1 MKNGQLI
8 VAMGLPGSGKSSVI
22 KKVGELTDTRCFLE
36 IEESEYTEVVRRRD
50 IYGSFTA
57 MTWFRAMRMPNLY
70 EAYELAQNGNI
81 VFLDTYYDKLLS
93 KYIGK
98 DGMEWLISTDDEY
111 YDIIRNITELDYS
124 TLPDANCII
133 SFELTYETWLRFLR
147 RRNRQLLDNDQ
158 LFLNSFKTQEYFIEA
173 AHQYCEEQESKGN
186 SCKFIRF
193 QQEFSSLED
202 SAMRLLQLLREH
214 KIVN

>member
-1 MKNGQLI
+1 MNTGKLI

-22 KKVGELTDTRCFLE
+22 KKIGALTNTKCFLE
-36 IEESEYTEVVRRRD
+36 IEESEYSEVVRSRD

-70 EAYELAQNGNI
+70 EAHHLAKNGET

-98 DGMEWLISTDDEY
+98 DGMEWLISTDDAY
-111 YDIIRNITELDYS
+111 YEIILAITQLDYS
-124 TLPDANCII
+124 TLPDADCII
-133 SFELTYETWLRFLR
+133 SFELTYETWLRFLS
-147 RRNRQLLDNDQ
+147 RRNRKLLDNDT

-173 AHQYCEEQESKGN
+173 AKQYCEEQVSKGN
-186 SCKFIRF
+186 PCQFIRF

-202 SAMRLLQLLREH
+202 SAMRLLNLL
-214 KIVN
+214 KKNNVV